1 MADNKNRTQKKA
13 PHGRAKARMTGK
25 RALAFT
31 LSVLLA
37 WMLAMPSV
45 TSATTDDGTGVEE
58 VAAASVQDESSVSS
72 KTESADS
79 SAATTADASDK
90 DSSNAA
96 SDPASKTSADSKTS
110 SSDAAQNSA
119 ATSENVSGGVPP
131 KQNLRMLPQLKRRLL

>member
-1 MADNKNRTQKKA
+1 MADNKNRTQQKA
-13 PHGRAKARMTGK
+13 PHGRAKAYMTGK

-96 SDPASKTSADSKTS
+96 SDPASKTSADSKA
-110 SSDAAQNSA
+110 SDTAQNSA
-119 ATSENVSGGVPP
+119 AASENVSGGGY
-131 KQNLRMLPQLKRRLL
+131 LRSRI